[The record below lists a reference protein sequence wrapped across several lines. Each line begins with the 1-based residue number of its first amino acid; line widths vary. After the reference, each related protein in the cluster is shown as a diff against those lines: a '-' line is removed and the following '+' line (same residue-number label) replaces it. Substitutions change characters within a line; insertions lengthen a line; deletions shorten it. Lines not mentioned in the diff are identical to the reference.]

1 MLRGHPDLDL
11 VLVMKIDDLKIALD
25 DVRARQTA
33 LVNLII
39 FTDQKAMAVFRLYV
53 TLGIAAGAAGA
64 ASFFRNDA
72 LLEFA
77 RWAMVATACWLALG
91 ALFCFRAMS
100 RASINLPGRGPG
112 RITRSAESESRT
124 EREDGRRSG
133 YRSQN
138 GYSNTPD
145 HRSSRSSR
153 PATILLVVLLLGVL
167 ALATIP
173 VPRRRNLLAT
183 IGSFLFVVVLIV
195 VHSALHQ

>member
-100 RASINLPGRGPG
+100 RASINLPGRGPEFWQWAM
-112 RITRSAESESRT
+112 RPENEPHEVAEAYLVELLDRQKVN
-124 EREDGRRSG
+124 RELNEKTAG
-133 YRSQN
+133 
-138 GYSNTPD
+138 
-145 HRSSRSSR
+145 
-153 PATILLVVLLLGVL
+153 
-167 ALATIP
+167 ALATAVKMGIATP
-173 VPRRRNLLAT
+173 LITAVAAAAVPLL
-183 IGSFLFVVVLIV
+183 SYL
-195 VHSALHQ
+195 